1 MVLHQKTGCGYSNN
15 RQADI
20 DNRLH
25 DTAEAGR
32 IKLTDQTKRSTPN
45 RPQQVCTDLNPPF
58 FLKPAG
64 IQTVMASAGLRA
76 LGKNPM
82 VDTAREVVL
91 TTNEGIRL
99 LGYISRQPRPRHKG
113 LVILLH
119 GWEGSSNS
127 TYVRTTGRFL
137 YRQGYDVF
145 RLNLRDH
152 GPSHHLNAGIFYAV
166 LLDEVFDA
174 VRQICA
180 AEGSGPV
187 FLAGFSLGGN
197 FTLRI
202 VRKCARE
209 PIPNLKQAISIS
221 PVLDPDKA
229 TDRIDDSRFILKYFL
244 KKWRRSLSIKQ
255 GLYPDRYDFS
265 ALMDID
271 NIREMTERL
280 LASYSDYPGARE
292 YFKDYSVL
300 DGDMAGI
307 TVATTIITAK
317 DDPIIP
323 VEDFY
328 DLQTSPAVRLRIQPY
343 GGHNGFLEGWRLNG
357 WYERVMAEAFAH
369 AA

>member
-1 MVLHQKTGCGYSNN
+1 M
-15 RQADI
+15 
-20 DNRLH
+20 
-25 DTAEAGR
+25 
-32 IKLTDQTKRSTPN
+32 KLTNQTKQANHN
-45 RPQQVCTDLNPPF
+45 RPQQTCTDLNPPF
-58 FLKPAG
+58 LLKPAG
-64 IQTVMASAGLRA
+64 IQTVLASSGLRA
-76 LGKNPM
+76 WGKNPM
-82 VDTAREVVL
+82 VDAARQVIL
-91 TTNEGIRL
+91 TTSAGVRL
-99 LGYISRQPRPRHKG
+99 LGYVSRHPRPHRRKG

-119 GWEGSSNS
+119 GWEGSSDS
-127 TYVRTTGRFL
+127 TYIRTTGRFL
-137 YRQGYDVF
+137 YRTGFDVF

-152 GPSHHLNAGIFYAV
+152 GPSHHLNTGIFYAV

-180 AEGSGPV
+180 AEGNGPV

-209 PIPNLKQAISIS
+209 PIPNLKQAVSIS

-229 TDRIDDSRFILKYFL
+229 TDRIDNSRLILKYFL

-265 ALMDID
+265 SLMGVD

-280 LASYSDYPGARE
+280 LASYSDYPNAKA
-292 YFKDYSVL
+292 YFKGYSVL
-300 DGDMAGI
+300 NGDMAGI
-307 TVATTIITAK
+307 TVPTTIITAQ

-328 DLQTSPAVRLRIQPY
+328 DLETSPVVRLLIQAY

-357 WYERVMAEAFAH
+357 WYENVMVAMFQ
-369 AA
+369 

>member
-1 MVLHQKTGCGYSNN
+1 M
-15 RQADI
+15 
-20 DNRLH
+20 
-25 DTAEAGR
+25 
-32 IKLTDQTKRSTPN
+32 KLTDHSTSSDGNRSQLAAAT
-45 RPQQVCTDLNPPF
+45 LNPPF
-58 FLKPAG
+58 FLKPSG
-64 IQTVMASAGLRA
+64 IQTVLASAGLRA
-76 LGKNPM
+76 WGKNPM
-82 VDTAREVVL
+82 VEVAREMIL
-91 TTNEGIRL
+91 TTDEGIRL
-99 LGYISRQPRPRHKG
+99 LGYISRQPRLRQKG

-119 GWEGSSNS
+119 GWEGSSGS
-127 TYVRTTGRFL
+127 TYIRTTGRFL
-137 YRQGYDVF
+137 YRQGFDVF

-152 GPSHHLNAGIFYAV
+152 GPSHHLNTGIFYAV
-166 LLDEVFDA
+166 LLNEVFDA

-229 TDRIDDSRFILKYFL
+229 TDRIDNSRFILKYFL

-255 GLYPDRYDFS
+255 DLYPDRYDFS
-265 ALMDID
+265 SLMGID

-292 YFKDYSVL
+292 YFKDYTLL
-300 DGDMAGI
+300 DGAMAEI
-307 TVATTIITAK
+307 SVPTTIITAK

-328 DLQTSPAVRLRIQPY
+328 KLETSPAVRLLVQPY

-357 WYERVMAEAFAH
+357 WYEKVMVETFAYKTQ
-369 AA
+369 AV

>member
-1 MVLHQKTGCGYSNN
+1 M
-15 RQADI
+15 
-20 DNRLH
+20 
-25 DTAEAGR
+25 
-32 IKLTDQTKRSTPN
+32 KLTDQTERSTPN
-45 RPQQVCTDLNPPF
+45 QPQQACTDLNPPF

-64 IQTVMASAGLRA
+64 IQTVLASAGLRA

-82 VDTAREVVL
+82 VDAARKVIL
-91 TTNEGIRL
+91 TTNADIRL
-99 LGYISRQPRPRHKG
+99 LGYISRQPRPRRKG
-113 LVILLH
+113 LAILLH

-127 TYVRTTGRFL
+127 TYIRTTGRFL

-152 GPSHHLNAGIFYAV
+152 GPSHHLNTGIFYAV
-166 LLDEVFDA
+166 LLNEVFDA
-174 VRQICA
+174 VRQICT
-180 AEGSGPV
+180 AEGSDPV

-202 VRKCARE
+202 VRKCTRQ

-229 TDRIDDSRFILKYFL
+229 TDRIDNSRFILKYFL
-244 KKWRRSLSIKQ
+244 KKWRRSLAIKE

-265 ALMDID
+265 SLMNID

-280 LASYSDYPGARE
+280 LADYSDYPNARE
-292 YFKDYSVL
+292 YFKGYAVL
-300 DGDMAGI
+300 KGDMAGI
-307 TVATTIITAK
+307 TVPTTIITAK

-328 DLQTSPAVRLRIQPY
+328 ELETGPAVRLLIQPY

-357 WYERVMAEAFAH
+357 WYEQVMARTFGKQRP
-369 AA
+369 